1 MNRIYHELHRHIL
14 DEFNE
19 FGVGIMTPSYEGDRD
34 EPAVVPKDQ
43 WYAAPAI
50 PKGQPGAD
58 E

>member
-1 MNRIYHELHRHIL
+1 MTRIYSDLHKNIQ

-19 FGVGIMTPSYEGDRD
+19 HGVEIMTPHYEMDRSQ
-34 EPAVVPKDQ
+34 PALVPKDQ

-50 PKGQPGAD
+50 PMGEPGAD